1 MSAVDGDSGHGYKSI
16 PPVAFIHES
25 ARGAVER
32 KSQTRSCC
40 CCHVSSDDVRRT
52 SFKLLTEL
60 MVTRCKEL
68 LISVMP
74 EMRTL
79 NSVKDVLSFDAF
91 VGCQT
96 VKSQLSLAC
105 LGDLGLSGDC
115 LGWKIWCSNAPM
127 QHVTQKLYF
136 T

>member
-91 VGCQT
+91 VGCQITTIVSVSRGFGT
-96 VKSQLSLAC
+96 VW
-105 LGDLGLSGDC
+105 GLSGVENMV
-115 LGWKIWCSNAPM
+115 L
-127 QHVTQKLYF
+127 
-136 T
+136 